1 MAYLDGLIA
10 VWEDVRSSF
19 LDSMPRSTVELW
31 FGNMKMLA
39 FKDDVLTFSIDSA
52 FKCDIINQKFLSK
65 IEDGFEER
73 LGFRVKVEIICE
85 EENERSDADN
95 KRLID
100 AARDIE
106 EDEKDDSFFDYSE
119 GGTGFHYEGEDEP
132 GEIIMPDPIMPAPG
146 MGDGFEA
153 ELFRA
158 RQQEFASETPEE
170 REARI
175 EKMKNERHQAIIKRL
190 REEADAEKR
199 SAEGE
204 KPGIGAWGS
213 TLPPYNFE
221 YTFNNFIVG
230 SSNKFAHAACTAV
243 AANPAM
249 NYNPLF
255 IYGPS
260 GLGKTH
266 LLYAITNEIKR
277 KKPAAKII
285 YIKGE
290 DFTTQFIEAL
300 AAQMTN
306 EFRNK
311 YRSCDVLLIDDIQFI
326 AGKEATQEEFF
337 HTFNNIYEAGHQIV
351 ITSDRPPVEM
361 TTLDDRLRTRFEGG
375 LIADV
380 QPPDLETRI
389 AITRN
394 KAALLG
400 MILPDDIIYYIAENL
415 VANIRQ
421 IEGVVKR
428 LTAYSNVLQDS
439 ITIEHVNRAI
449 KDVVRVGVYIP
460 TPAVIIEETA
470 RFYNLSPDDLR
481 GQRRS
486 KNTALARQV
495 SMYLMRQLTNLSFK
509 DIGAQYE
516 NRNHATVMASVDKI
530 QNLIDKDKSIA
541 DTIRDITSNINSK
554 NGTITM

>member
-10 VWEDVRSSF
+10 VWEDVRNSF

-52 FKCDIINQKFLSK
+52 FKYDIINQKFLSK

-85 EENERSDADN
+85 EEKERSDADK
-95 KRLID
+95 KRLED

-106 EDEKDDSFFDYSE
+106 EDEKDTFFDFSE

-132 GEIIMPDPIMPAPG
+132 GEIVMPDPIMPSPD

-153 ELFRA
+153 ELFRT
-158 RQQEFASETPEE
+158 RQQELANETPMEK
-170 REARI
+170 EARL
-175 EKMKNERHQAIIKRL
+175 EKIKDERHQVIIKRI
-190 REEADAEKR
+190 RDEIDEEKR
-199 SAEGE
+199 IAGGE
-204 KPGIGAWGS
+204 KPGMGAWGS

-221 YTFNNFIVG
+221 YTFDNFIVG

-326 AGKEATQEEFF
+326 AGKTSTQEEIF
-337 HTFNNIYEAGHQIV
+337 HTFNALHEEKKQI
-351 ITSDRPPVEM
+351 IFTSDRPPREIKP
-361 TTLDDRLRTRFEGG
+361 LEDRLVSRFEWG
-375 LIADV
+375 LIADIE
-380 QPPDLETRI
+380 PPDLELRI
-389 AITRN
+389 AIIKK
-394 KAALLG
+394 KAEQINVMVPNDVLTFLG
-400 MILPDDIIYYIAENL
+400 ENL
-415 VANIRQ
+415 RSNIRQ
-421 IEGVVKR
+421 IEGAIKKLGALSFLSGKEITMELAHECISELLGGAEPVSVTVEKIFS
-428 LTAYSNVLQDS
+428 AVFKKYGISKES
-439 ITIEHVNRAI
+439 ITGKSQKKEIV
-449 KDVVRVGVYIP
+449 
-460 TPAVIIEETA
+460 TA
-470 RFYNLSPDDLR
+470 RHVAVYLIREITEMSYPNTAKIFNRDSSTIISSYNLIATRVFSDPLFSSEINDL
-481 GQRRS
+481 
-486 KNTALARQV
+486 KKEV
-495 SMYLMRQLTNLSFK
+495 
-509 DIGAQYE
+509 IG
-516 NRNHATVMASVDKI
+516 
-530 QNLIDKDKSIA
+530 
-541 DTIRDITSNINSK
+541 
-554 NGTITM
+554 G